1 MCDMYINFWKP
12 GCFVAWKVVYSALV
26 GRMYGQVP
34 GCQTLLFL
42 HMLGT
47 CLGMPLYHQRGPVQ

>member
-34 GCQTLLFL
+34 GCQSIIIAAAHTYYTITIMIVL
-42 HMLGT
+42 
-47 CLGMPLYHQRGPVQ
+47 